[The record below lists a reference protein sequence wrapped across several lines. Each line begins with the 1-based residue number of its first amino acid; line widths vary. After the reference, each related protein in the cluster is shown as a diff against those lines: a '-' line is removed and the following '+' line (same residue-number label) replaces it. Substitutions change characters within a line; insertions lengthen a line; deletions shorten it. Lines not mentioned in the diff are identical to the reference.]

1 MNKET
6 SMLEFVYQ
14 LEIKE
19 SHLDTFGHVN
29 NATYLNL
36 YEEARWDFITKRGYG
51 LKEIQELKT
60 GPVILDLNLKFK
72 KELKNREVIT
82 IKTKTLEASHRLI
95 MKLQQTMHKPN
106 GDIASVVEMSVGL
119 MDLSQRKL
127 IEPTKK
133 WLYAIGHEE

>member
-1 MNKET
+1 
-6 SMLEFVYQ
+6 MLEFVYQ

-127 IEPTKK
+127 IEPTQK

>member
-1 MNKET
+1 
-6 SMLEFVYQ
+6 MLEFVYQ

-51 LKEIQELKT
+51 LKEIQELRI

-82 IKTKTLEASHRLI
+82 IKTKTLEVSHRLI

-106 GDIASVVEMSVGL
+106 GDIASFVEMSVGL
-119 MDLSQRKL
+119 MDLSERKL